1 MSRGLSQFVQYLAP
15 PSDNILSYGSCSFE
29 LIYFVLCASDKQ
41 QRALEQHLAQ
51 LEESCRQKEAERVD
65 LELRLTE
72 VKEKLKKSLTGGVLG
87 APVESKP
94 TIKVFYHWCCI
105 CFSLRLA
112 WFYSEIHSYLNA
124 CRFHAK
130 KRKVFTMVPRC
141 RLIVHLKWRNAPRR
155 YMHPPKEM
163 SCRKPRYTVA

>member
-1 MSRGLSQFVQYLAP
+1 MVCHNF
-15 PSDNILSYGSCSFE
+15 CSIWRH
-29 LIYFVLCASDKQ
+29 LQTISSVMGAVHLMWYVLYMCASDKQ
-41 QRALEQHLAQ
+41 QKAMEQHLAQ
-51 LEESCRQKEAERVD
+51 LEESCRQKEVERVD

-72 VKEKLKKSLTGGVLG
+72 VKEILKKSLTGGILG

-94 TIKVFYHWCCI
+94 TIKVFFHCCCI
-105 CFSLRLA
+105 CFSLRWT
-112 WFYSEIHSYLNA
+112 WFYSEIHSYLNT
-124 CRFHAK
+124 CRFQAK
-130 KRKVFTMVPRC
+130 KRKIFTMVPLC